1 MFELHLCARM
11 YKKCQEASF
20 IGSFVCR
27 PPSVDKMFEFHL
39 CARVYKK
46 CQEASFIVSFVC
58 HSHLYQYRCIPTPL
72 YWPPQPTNPF
82 RVNYKD
88 ASQLLVSALFTDN
101 GASQFLVSALF
112 WEKDAF
118 QLLVSALEHWSDWRP
133 SEKTDSA
140 SNSLSFNRLN
150 TIVHNTTYLYECS
163 VCEFDLYNGVSLQ

>member
-1 MFELHLCARM
+1 MRGGCFFSFLFLHAGVDQVPADKRAIQARVAYTVCIPTPHQHVFIVWAPSLDKMFEFHLRARM

-88 ASQLLVSALFTDN
+88 ASQLLVSALF
-101 GASQFLVSALF
+101 
-112 WEKDAF
+112 
-118 QLLVSALEHWSDWRP
+118 
-133 SEKTDSA
+133 
-140 SNSLSFNRLN
+140 
-150 TIVHNTTYLYECS
+150 
-163 VCEFDLYNGVSLQ
+163 